1 MGLAKEQWRKL
12 AWAFVRGEG
21 MYRRIMIVTGDQ
33 SWSDVPVKYAM
44 ALAAETG
51 AELSILMVL
60 TPPLIAGM
68 SDAMACTLVV
78 ESIMAQSEV
87 VLADIVAAA
96 EQTGLAYTTH
106 VRWGNTAD
114 AVLRTVEEED
124 CDLVIVGSHACTW
137 RGHRLLR
144 HVIKKLSTSARQ
156 PLLVVTEPLEETYRG
171 TSWARLLVVH
181 DGSPEGA
188 AAVRYACALAQ
199 EAALEVCLLHAHSLL
214 QSSESDPLRGAPS
227 VEEMVTLTG
236 AQTATTR
243 VSNDVVSASGNTVT
257 AIVETATDRACD
269 VIVLGAEPYRGW
281 KRLVYEPTAE
291 AVMANTT
298 LPILLVNHLATYGY

>member
-1 MGLAKEQWRKL
+1 
-12 AWAFVRGEG
+12 

-60 TPPLIAGM
+60 TPPLTAGM
-68 SDAMACTLVV
+68 SDAIACTLVV
-78 ESIMAQSEV
+78 ESIMAQSEI

-96 EQTGLAYTTH
+96 EQTGIAYTTH

-181 DGSPEGA
+181 DGSPEGE
-188 AAVRYACALAQ
+188 AAVRYAYALAQ
-199 EAALEVCLLHAHSLL
+199 EAALDICLLHAHSLPR
-214 QSSESDPLRGAPS
+214 SSGTDPLRGTHS
-227 VEEMVTLTG
+227 VEDMLTLTG
-236 AQTATTR
+236 ARTATTR
-243 VSNDVVSASGNTVT
+243 LSDDVVRASGNTVT
-257 AIVETATDRACD
+257 AIVETAMDRACD
-269 VIVLGAEPYRGW
+269 VIILGAEPYRGW
-281 KRLVYEPTAE
+281 KRLLYEPTAE

-298 LPILLVNHLATYGY
+298 LPILLVNRLATYCY